1 MAWPLVQPPRRD
13 PAKARLTGFHSSNC
27 GEMRPE
33 RGRRTSDGSG
43 DIALDL
49 TSWPYSLPLPAQIRK
64 WYLYKGPFPKP
75 GRVHIYIYI
84 YKCNTCSILHSHS
97 LFLPWSTL
105 STVATSH
112 SRQHAKAHDTVIN
125 GFPTQPGRTRTSPEC
140 SEPFH
145 PQRDGL
151 FRPTRPTALDVRV

>member
-1 MAWPLVQPPRRD
+1 
-13 PAKARLTGFHSSNC
+13 
-27 GEMRPE
+27 MRPE

-84 YKCNTCSILHSHS
+84 QMQYMQHPTLAFSIFALEYAEYCSY
-97 LFLPWSTL
+97 
-105 STVATSH
+105 
-112 SRQHAKAHDTVIN
+112 
-125 GFPTQPGRTRTSPEC
+125 
-140 SEPFH
+140 
-145 PQRDGL
+145 
-151 FRPTRPTALDVRV
+151 